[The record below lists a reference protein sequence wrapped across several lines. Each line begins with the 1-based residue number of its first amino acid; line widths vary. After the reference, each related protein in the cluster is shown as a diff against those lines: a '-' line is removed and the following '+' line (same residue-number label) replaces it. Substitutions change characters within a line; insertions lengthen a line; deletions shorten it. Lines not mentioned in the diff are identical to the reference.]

1 MTSASPWSQPD
12 VPPGSDAI
20 ELRGLRAVGYCGA
33 LPEEQERPQPFE
45 VDLDVDADLS
55 RPGRSDQLADTLDYG
70 AIAVAVEKVITTERF
85 ALLERL
91 AARIAETVLED
102 PRALGVTVTVR
113 KLRPPVPQHLDTSGV
128 RIRRTR

>member
-1 MTSASPWSQPD
+1 M
-12 VPPGSDAI
+12 
-20 ELRGLRAVGYCGA
+20 GYCGA

-45 VDLDVDADLS
+45 VDLDVEADLS
-55 RPGRSDQLADTLDYG
+55 LPGRTDRLEDTLDYG
-70 AIAVAVEKVITTERF
+70 AIASAVEQVITTERF

-91 AARIAETVLED
+91 SARIAEAVLVD
-102 PRALGVTVTVR
+102 PRALAVTVTVR